1 MPCLIKHNEIDY
13 SLELSQRAFTPNAE
27 LAIAPY
33 LRLQHK
39 AVALRGKLER
49 EDAEI
54 VRNISLRNKC
64 QDEINKATKVI
75 NQLKKTQ
82 DAEPAK
88 EGKAKFGSDILEHSN
103 IIYECTNAIQECNSM
118 VEEILS
124 LNDNYMSVL
133 YDANNALIK
142 YEIYSAIIKT
152 AYDLPIEL
160 MNALNNNKLSDEESS
175 VLHKDKLSSENVKAL
190 CLFFLTNAPLSGI
203 GLMKKTA

>member
-1 MPCLIKHNEIDY
+1 MPCLIKHNGIDY
-13 SLELSQRAFTPNAE
+13 SLELSKRAFTPNAE

-33 LRLQHK
+33 LQLQHRQ
-39 AVALRGKLER
+39 VALRRKLER

-54 VRNISLRNKC
+54 AKNISLRNKC
-64 QDEINKATKVI
+64 QDEINKANKVI
-75 NQLKKTQ
+75 NQLKKSQ
-82 DAEPAK
+82 DAEPTK
-88 EGKAKFGSDILEHSN
+88 EGKAKFGADILEHSN

-118 VEEILS
+118 IEEILS

-142 YEIYSAIIKT
+142 YEVYSAIIKT

-160 MNALNNNKLSDEESS
+160 MNDLQN
-175 VLHKDKLSSENVKAL
+175 DKISADNIRAL
-190 CLFFLTNAPLSGI
+190 CLFFFTNEPLSGL